1 MQSSIDL
8 AFLKFEDSVVYLLK
22 YQVAHLQ
29 FCNSL
34 DRCLSFMFQFYC
46 TILAIVKLLLKIMKE
61 YLLKQPKATCV
72 LFSIAC
78 KINLGLVKNNGNP
91 GGRGGSLALEIR
103 VGGGVTVIQKIRV
116 GGGVKK
122 PCHPSGGC
130 GFFLEQPI
138 ISKILEG

>member
-1 MQSSIDL
+1 M
-8 AFLKFEDSVVYLLK
+8 FE
-22 YQVAHLQ
+22 
-29 FCNSL
+29 
-34 DRCLSFMFQFYC
+34 FYC
-46 TILAIVKLLLKIMKE
+46 TILVIVKLLLKIMKE

-91 GGRGGSLALEIR
+91 GGRGGLWPWKSGWKG
-103 VGGGVTVIQKIRV
+103 VVTVIQEIQV

-130 GFFLEQPI
+130 GFFLE
-138 ISKILEG
+138 